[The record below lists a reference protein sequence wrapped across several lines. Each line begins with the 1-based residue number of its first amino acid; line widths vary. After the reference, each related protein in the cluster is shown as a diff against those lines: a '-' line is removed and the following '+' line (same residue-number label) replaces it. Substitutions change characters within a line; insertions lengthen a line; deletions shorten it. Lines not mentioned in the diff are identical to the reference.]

1 MSYLINIKIS
11 YYYNIIMEN
20 IENPKKNN
28 ELQKLYY
35 NKAKQNEEWR
45 KKFNE
50 RCKENNRKYRERKR
64 LEKPPKARG
73 RPKKSIPIIIT
84 SLIPLCE

>member
-1 MSYLINIKIS
+1 
-11 YYYNIIMEN
+11 MEN

-64 LEKPPKARG
+64 LENPPKARG